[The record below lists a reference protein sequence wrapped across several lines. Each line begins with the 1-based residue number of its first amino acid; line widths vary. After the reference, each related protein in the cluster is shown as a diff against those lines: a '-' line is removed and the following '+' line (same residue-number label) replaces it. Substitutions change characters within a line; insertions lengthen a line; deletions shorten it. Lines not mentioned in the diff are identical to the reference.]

1 MLPNS
6 GLPIKMNKLQNE
18 KKYFL
23 GFFKIF
29 FMTTTTSATQQLKHP
44 VHCFP

>member
-18 KKYFL
+18 KKNIFW

-29 FMTTTTSATQQLKHP
+29 FMTTTTSATQ
-44 VHCFP
+44 